1 MNLEF
6 AREHPLLPRRD
17 HLGADRDPHLVGAG
31 RQRAGRVG
39 AGDRPVLRAGL
50 QYRLAHRLRNRAREA
65 SFAHHH
71 RDPRHAHGDRAD
83 QESARSARAPAPGG
97 RHDRRPAPHR
107 APARHGPGAPGG
119 RTPPGGA
126 APGRRVPG
134 PRHRRL
140 DGKLRVRDHRR
151 ERQDRE
157 LRRVDDSAR
166 SGRGVAHRRRR
177 DRSRAGGHVTSILL
191 GLSRRA
197 IEPRSGTAKAAAN
210 IWPEQGGDS
219 MRGYYHR
226 DADINLI
233 KGKKVAIIGYGS
245 QGHAH
250 ALNMRDSGVKDV
262 AVALRKGSQGVK
274 KAEAEKLKVMD
285 VAAAAKWADVMMML
299 TPDELQADIYREHL
313 ADHMKQGA
321 ALMFAH
327 GLNIHFNLIEPRADL
342 DVMMIA
348 PKGPGHTVRAEY
360 QRGAGVPVLMAV
372 HKDVSGNAHDL
383 TLSYGAAIGGG
394 RAGIIETTFREECET
409 DLFGEQ
415 SVLCG
420 GLVELMK
427 AGYQTLVEAG
437 YAPEMAYFECVH
449 EVKLIVDLIYEGGIA
464 TMNYS
469 VSNTAEYGEY
479 VSGPRVV
486 NDATRAEMKK
496 ILDDIQSG
504 KFVKDWMLENR
515 VNQTSFK

>member
-1 MNLEF
+1 M
-6 AREHPLLPRRD
+6 
-17 HLGADRDPHLVGAG
+17 
-31 RQRAGRVG
+31 RV
-39 AGDRPVLRAGL
+39 
-50 QYRLAHRLRNRAREA
+50 
-65 SFAHHH
+65 
-71 RDPRHAHGDRAD
+71 
-83 QESARSARAPAPGG
+83 
-97 RHDRRPAPHR
+97 
-107 APARHGPGAPGG
+107 
-119 RTPPGGA
+119 
-126 APGRRVPG
+126 
-134 PRHRRL
+134 
-140 DGKLRVRDHRR
+140 
-151 ERQDRE
+151 
-157 LRRVDDSAR
+157 
-166 SGRGVAHRRRR
+166 
-177 DRSRAGGHVTSILL
+177 
-191 GLSRRA
+191 
-197 IEPRSGTAKAAAN
+197 
-210 IWPEQGGDS
+210 
-219 MRGYYHR
+219 YYDR
-226 DADINLI
+226 DADLNLI

-250 ALNMRDSGVKDV
+250 ALNLRDSGVKDV

-274 KAEAEKLKVMD
+274 KAQAEKLKVME
-285 VAAAAKWADVMMML
+285 VADAAKWADVMMML

-313 ADHMKQGA
+313 ADNMKKGA

-372 HKDVSGNAHDL
+372 HKDASGNAHDL

-427 AGYQTLVEAG
+427 AGYETLVEAG

-496 ILDDIQSG
+496 HPRRHPVRQVRQGLDAGEPRQPDIVQGHAQQDGGAPHRADRREAARHDALDQAAGTRRPQPELIRGRDGGCSSA
-504 KFVKDWMLENR
+504 R
-515 VNQTSFK
+515 RRAAA